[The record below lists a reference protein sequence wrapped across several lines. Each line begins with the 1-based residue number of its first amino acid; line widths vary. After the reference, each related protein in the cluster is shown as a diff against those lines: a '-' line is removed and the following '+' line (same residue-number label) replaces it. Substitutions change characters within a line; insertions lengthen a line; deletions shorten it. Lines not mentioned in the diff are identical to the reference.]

1 MSVKRNPITV
11 IQSLR
16 SVSTHKV
23 VLSVRNST
31 DPQPK
36 PHVQW
41 ASNLTVILR
50 HVLVSAGYQ

>member
-1 MSVKRNPITV
+1 MSVKRNSITV

-16 SVSTHKV
+16 SVSTHKEV
-23 VLSVRNST
+23 SSVRNST

-50 HVLVSAGYQ
+50 HVLVSAGY